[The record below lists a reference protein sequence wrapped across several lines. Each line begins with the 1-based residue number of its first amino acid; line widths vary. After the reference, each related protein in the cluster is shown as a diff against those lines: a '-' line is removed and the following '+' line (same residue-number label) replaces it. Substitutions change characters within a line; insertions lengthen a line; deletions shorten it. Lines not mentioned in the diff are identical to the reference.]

1 MEQPALD
8 TAPNRSDVEPRVRGV
23 ESPTAP
29 DSGRALTDGSG
40 GVDPA
45 QAVLDAVVVWHS
57 DVPRAMALHDLATLS
72 PPERVRVGGAATT
85 EEATRR
91 AAAYV
96 LARRAVSLV
105 LAERPALVELD
116 RTCSRCGQPHGRPR
130 VVTDAGLHLSVSHA
144 RAPAG
149 DGDTVPV
156 VAVAL
161 TRLAPV
167 GVDVLFARETA
178 FGGFDAVARHRD
190 DTPSPDDRSR
200 ARVWAR
206 KEAVLKAIGSG
217 LELDPS
223 SFPAPCPGA
232 VARLG
237 PDRVPVAVADLELAG
252 AASGSAS
259 DARGLVGA
267 VALARDDPCV
277 PVLLAGAP

>member
-1 MEQPALD
+1 MGE
-8 TAPNRSDVEPRVRGV
+8 
-23 ESPTAP
+23 
-29 DSGRALTDGSG
+29 
-40 GVDPA
+40 
-45 QAVLDAVVVWHS
+45 
-57 DVPRAMALHDLATLS
+57 
-72 PPERVRVGGAATT
+72 AATH

-105 LAERPALVELD
+105 LAARPAGVELD
-116 RTCSRCGQPHGRPR
+116 RTCPRCGQQHGRPR

-144 RAPAG
+144 RPPAD
-149 DGDTVPV
+149 DGATAPV

-190 DTPSPDDRSR
+190 DEPSPDDESR

-206 KEAVLKAIGSG
+206 KEAVLKAVGSG

-223 SFPAPCPGA
+223 SFPAPWPGT
-232 VARLG
+232 VTRLG
-237 PDRVPVAVADLELAG
+237 PDHVPVALADLGFVG

-277 PVLLAGAP
+277 PVLQAGEP